1 MTLNESNEQLVKMI
15 QSGCDN
21 EKELL
26 EELYKQNRGLIQ
38 IYAKRWARGLT
49 GVEDLM
55 QEGFFALVD
64 AAKTHDSNKGAFS
77 SWLGWHLTACY
88 YRAVCHSGAFRV
100 PDWAYDL
107 MIRWKKEYER
117 YIVMY
122 GKKPTTEIMSWIL
135 DVKLETAKKIQ
146 AAVRKANTTSLDAR
160 VMVNDREGDSITLLD
175 TIADPRDNIGEVTD
189 RIAAEELS
197 SALWD
202 LVESIDKQGATVI
215 KAKYREG
222 KTFSEIGKKF
232 GLSRQRIDQIEK
244 KTLKKLR
251 KSQDVARLYSFIEP
265 YSAGLHGTGLTVFQH
280 TETSAT
286 ERAAMRIYER
296 EHKARGLI

>member
-15 QSGCDN
+15 QSGCAN

-64 AAKTHDSNKGAFS
+64 AAKTHDSSKGAFS
-77 SWLGWHLTACY
+77 SWLGWHLTSHY
-88 YRAVCHSGAFRV
+88 HRAVCHSGAFRM

-117 YIVMY
+117 YIVMH
-122 GKKPTTEIMSWIL
+122 GKQPTTQIMSWIL
-135 DVKLETAKKIQ
+135 DVNFETAEKIE
-146 AAVRKANTTSLDAR
+146 AAVRKADATSLDTR
-160 VMVNDREGDSITLLD
+160 VAVNDREGNSISLLD
-175 TIADPRDNIGEVTD
+175 TIADPRDEIGAITD
-189 RIAAEELS
+189 QIAEDEIAA
-197 SALWD
+197 ALWD
-202 LVESIDKQGATVI
+202 EVQSIDINGAEI
-215 KAKYREG
+215 LKAKYKEQ
-222 KTFSEIGKKF
+222 KTFAQIGEEL
-232 GLSRQRIDQIEK
+232 GVTRQRADQIEK
-244 KTLKKLR
+244 RMLR
-251 KSQDVARLYSFIEP
+251 RLRQSKNAARLRSYLDM